1 MKGGLIIAEP
11 NPIQKAPY
19 TVKQWLGTLALLMI
33 PIVNIV
39 LVFVWAFSKSTN
51 INKRN
56 FARASLLLTA
66 IILGFYIAL
75 TILGFVGG
83 LRGANTG

>member
-1 MKGGLIIAEP
+1 MAEP

-51 INKRN
+51 INKRI

-75 TILGFVGG
+75 TILGFVAG
-83 LRGANTG
+83 LRGTNTG

>member
-1 MKGGLIIAEP
+1 MAKP

-39 LVFVWAFSKSTN
+39 LVFVWAFSKNTN

-83 LRGANTG
+83 LIGIIFFS